1 MIEIEGVAKVYR
13 MGNVVVHALKG
24 IDLRVEDG
32 EFIAIMGASGSGK
45 STLMN
50 IVGCLD
56 LPSSGRYLLDGV
68 DVRKLDDDRLAII
81 RNRKIG
87 FVFQSF
93 NLIPRSSAI
102 HNVEMPLI
110 YAGMGAGR
118 KQRAMAALRAVGLAD
133 RARHQPNELS
143 GGQQQRVAIARAL
156 VTEPSILLA
165 DEPTGNLDSEASH
178 EIMKLLV
185 DLNDEGRTIVLITHE
200 EDLAAYAKRVVRLRD
215 GLIVADH
222 EVERRAQVH
231 VAPPPALTGS
241 LPREGGGAPPPAL
254 TGHLPR
260 EGGGAPPPALTGH
273 LPREGGGAP
282 PPALTGHL
290 PREGGGIA

>member
-1 MIEIEGVAKVYR
+1 MIEIEGVARVYR
-13 MGNVVVHALKG
+13 MGNVQVHALKG
-24 IDLRVEDG
+24 IDLRVEEG
-32 EFIAIMGASGSGK
+32 EFVAIMGASGSGK

-50 IVGCLD
+50 IIGCLD

-68 DVRKLDDDRLAII
+68 DVSKLDDDRLAMI

-118 KQRAMAALRAVGLAD
+118 KQRAMAALRAVGLGD
-133 RARHQPNELS
+133 RAKHQPSELS

-200 EDLAAYAKRVVRLRD
+200 EDLAAYGKRIVRLRD
-215 GLIVADH
+215 GVIVGDH
-222 EVERRAQVH
+222 RVERRSQVGT
-231 VAPPPALTGS
+231 APSPAL
-241 LPREGGGAPPPAL
+241 A
-254 TGHLPR
+254 GHLPR
-260 EGGGAPPPALTGH
+260 EGGGAAEANG
-273 LPREGGGAP
+273 
-282 PPALTGHL
+282 
-290 PREGGGIA
+290 